1 MSLFLF
7 IHILLTGCK
16 TIPVL
21 QPPGNEPL
29 VVAPQPKLRRLTTSQ
44 YQNAIE
50 SLFGDGLLFP
60 SNLEPDIERH
70 GLQEIGSST
79 TPISATGVLRY
90 EEAAYSLLEQ
100 VFADQNRMQALLV
113 CTPSSPTD
121 SDCAE
126 EIISIFGRQA
136 WRRPLTMEELAM
148 LRDLHMSVG
157 VQTDDFNIGL
167 EFALSVVLQ
176 SPHFLYRSEYG
187 DESGQLTSYELA
199 SRLSFLLWN
208 NIPDNELLE
217 AAESDTL
224 ATTEELSHH
233 VDRMIAD
240 PKMVEGINQMFI
252 DFFALYT
259 LDHLVKDPL
268 VFNHAHPDFGISARE
283 EILLNIYNIVLQ
295 QDSDFREILT
305 SQYTYVDPRL
315 AALYDIPAP
324 TLEDFGEVFLPEA
337 RGRRG
342 LLGQAGILALHS
354 HSASTSATLRGV
366 FIRKNLLCQ
375 NILPAPA
382 DVDASLPEATSS
394 APTLRERITVHMED
408 PSCAGCHDFVD
419 PIGLGLENFDGIG
432 RWRDKENDVDIDP
445 SGILDGI
452 AFRDAWEL
460 GSVVADHPNFG
471 PCFAK
476 HLHEYSI
483 GYSSQETDKAYQEWL
498 TKSFVY
504 NDWSFLE
511 MLRTLIFSETFR
523 KIERT
528 P

>member
-1 MSLFLF
+1 MLIF
-7 IHILLTGCK
+7 GCK

-21 QPPGNEPL
+21 QPPGNEPII
-29 VVAPQPKLRRLTTSQ
+29 VAPQSKLRRLTTAQ
-44 YQNAIE
+44 YHNAID
-50 SLFGDGLLFP
+50 SLLGDGLLFP
-60 SNLEPDIERH
+60 RNLEPDIDRY
-70 GLQEIGSST
+70 GLQEIGASL

-90 EEAAYSLLEQ
+90 EEASHSLLEQ
-100 VFADQNRMQALLV
+100 VFADPNRVQTLMV

-126 EIISIFGRQA
+126 EIISNFGRQA
-136 WRRPLTMEELAM
+136 WRRPLTMEEIAM
-148 LRDLHMSVG
+148 LRELHLTIG
-157 VQTDDFNIGL
+157 TQADDFNVGL

-176 SPHFLYRSEYG
+176 SPFFLYRSEYG
-187 DESGQLTSYELA
+187 DENGKLRSYELA

-208 NIPDNELLE
+208 SIPDHHLLE
-217 AAESDTL
+217 AAEDGGL
-224 ATTEELSHH
+224 LTTEGLSEQ
-233 VDRMIAD
+233 VDRMMND
-240 PKMVEGINQMFI
+240 PKMIEGINHMFI
-252 DFFALYT
+252 DFFGLYT

-268 VFNHAHPDFGISARE
+268 IFNHAHPDFGLSARQ

-354 HSASTSATLRGV
+354 HSASTSATLRGI
-366 FIRKNLLCQ
+366 FIRKKLLCQ

-394 APTLRERITVHMED
+394 APTLRERIAVHLED

-432 RWRDKENDVDIDP
+432 RWRDNENDVAIDP
-445 SGILDGI
+445 AGILDGV

-460 GSVVADHPNFG
+460 GSVIADHPSFG
-471 PCFAK
+471 ACFAK

-483 GYSSQETDKAYQEWL
+483 GYSSQETDKEYQEWL
-498 TKSFVY
+498 TQSFVY

-511 MLRTLIFSETFR
+511 MLRTLIFSDTFQR
-523 KIERT
+523 IERN